1 MKPQAKSYLIGV
13 LMAAAVLAGC
23 ATGPADKA
31 AQESAA
37 DRVMAAYD
45 VPDLLAQAAPAV
57 TQSLNQNLPDDV
69 DTTTRS
75 ALRDAV
81 YEAYDPQTLQ
91 QDVLDRLRDA
101 AARDDQQRAL
111 MSAADALHTPL
122 ATRMIALESATG
134 DPDFAANFKA
144 FVEQPATPER
154 KERLRKVDMLAEN
167 MKVVELQTDFNV
179 TLLEAMIRARN
190 EASAAEYQVDNSRV
204 EQMVAETRADIG
216 NKLEQR
222 VPLMLLYVYRD
233 VDDSTLSEYVALQ
246 NQPALVWAN
255 QALKNA
261 IIDTLSAASDRV
273 TENFTP
279 ASS

>member
-204 EQMVAETRADIG
+204 EQMVAETRADIFAPRT
-216 NKLEQR
+216 QR
-222 VPLMLLYVYRD
+222 HRLAWICGQYGKAVLNCSGP
-233 VDDSTLSEYVALQ
+233 
-246 NQPALVWAN
+246 P
-255 QALKNA
+255 
-261 IIDTLSAASDRV
+261 
-273 TENFTP
+273 
-279 ASS
+279 